1 MRTLST
7 ELQEVTATRK
17 PATALLLDL
26 TVDGTPYRIAD
37 RTIAFGGEA
46 YAMGLKVDGGIR
58 YHRSLQLDGGA
69 VKVENITRFMSVL
82 QAQEFVQG
90 SPAVLRRLYIEAE
103 EALVIFDGVVADVS
117 IDGADATLRLVS
129 RLDPTAR
136 RIPARTYSPLCPWR
150 FKSPECGYVGAELLC
165 NKTFERCTELAQA
178 HRFGGFVHIDREL
191 QESVPPAPVVP
202 EPDPNEEFLQ
212 NFHGGGGYYD
222 Y

>member
-7 ELQEVTATRK
+7 ELQEVTATRR
-17 PATALLLDL
+17 PATTLLLDL
-26 TVDGTPYRIAD
+26 TVDGTPFYIAD

-46 YAMGLKVDGGIR
+46 YAMGLSVDGGIR

-82 QAQEFVQG
+82 QAEAFVQG

-117 IDGADATLRLVS
+117 LDAENATLRLVQ

-136 RIPARTYSPLCPWR
+136 SIPERTYSPLCPWR
-150 FKSPECGYVGAELLC
+150 FKSPECGYAGGEALC
-165 NKTFERCTELAQA
+165 NKTFERCDELAQT

-191 QESVPPAPVVP
+191 QESVPPAPVTP
-202 EPDPNEEFLQ
+202 EPDPNEEFLP
-212 NFHGGGGYYD
+212 NYHGGGVYY
-222 Y
+222 